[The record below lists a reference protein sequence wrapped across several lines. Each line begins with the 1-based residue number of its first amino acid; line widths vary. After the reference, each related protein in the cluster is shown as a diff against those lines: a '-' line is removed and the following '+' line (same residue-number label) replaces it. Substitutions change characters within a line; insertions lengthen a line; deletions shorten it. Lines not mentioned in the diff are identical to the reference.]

1 MQICKVCVL
10 ISALSVVSFCP
21 HLAPKVHVTLS
32 PLSSPF
38 LSAMIS
44 SPPTILV
51 RRISRASYF
60 LLLFLFPSFPD
71 TKSWLTSLSL
81 PFSLPVPLFFPPP
94 PPPNRRKQNF
104 APREKNGINLIG
116 EKSREG
122 EENFRVETFFLLFW
136 LSLFFW
142 RHLSIMPRRKRQR
155 RFYFCG
161 QKRKKDG
168 GVRVKEMEIY
178 SAAKWRYSFSF
189 PPPPFSP
196 MKAP

>member
-1 MQICKVCVL
+1 MFL
-10 ISALSVVSFCP
+10 FP
-21 HLAPKVHVTLS
+21 PF
-32 PLSSPF
+32 PLGDDFFPS
-38 LSAMIS
+38 
-44 SPPTILV
+44 PTILV

-60 LLLFLFPSFPD
+60 LLLFLSPSFPD
-71 TKSWLTSLSL
+71 TKSWLTSLFLSPSRFHYSSL
-81 PFSLPVPLFFPPP
+81 PSTGE
-94 PPPNRRKQNF
+94 NRILRRGK
-104 APREKNGINLIG
+104 KNGINLIG

-178 SAAKWRYSFSF
+178 SAAKWRHSFFLPS
-189 PPPPFSP
+189 PPLFLL
-196 MKAP
+196 